1 MLTTPAFQSV
11 RPTRGASQPPAR
23 TTTRQSA
30 SEILGRVRI
39 IEVWRAPGGG
49 ELPHGRG
56 RAFWREGDGYNVS
69 LNDAKSTWFDHAA
82 AEGGGL
88 LALIQRVRGV
98 TPADALRWCA
108 DLAGIALDSTPLSAA
123 DGARWA
129 AERLEIERHLPAAL
143 HWRRAAV
150 NRVEGV
156 LMYLKAGLF
165 DPTVEQPAPG
175 EIAEWTRDLAR
186 LNALTG
192 AALVQTYRAAMK
204 REPESTAG
212 MVRRARQM
220 ERAEVRALLQ
230 LMSMTPA
237 EWAALPVTEWQP

>member
-1 MLTTPAFQSV
+1 ML
-11 RPTRGASQPPAR
+11 
-23 TTTRQSA
+23 
-30 SEILGRVRI
+30 
-39 IEVWRAPGGG
+39 
-49 ELPHGRG
+49 
-56 RAFWREGDGYNVS
+56 D
-69 LNDAKSTWFDHAA
+69 
-82 AEGGGL
+82 
-88 LALIQRVRGV
+88 LIRLVRGG
-98 TPADALRWCA
+98 TRADALCFVA
-108 DLAGIALDSTPLSAA
+108 ELAGIPLAETAFSAA
-123 DGARWA
+123 DRARWA

-143 HWRRAAV
+143 AWRRGAV

-165 DPTVEQPAPG
+165 DPMVEQPAPG

-212 MVRRARQM
+212 MVRRACQM
-220 ERAEVRALLQ
+220 ERAEIRGMLR

-237 EWAALPVTEWQP
+237 EWATLPVTEWQP